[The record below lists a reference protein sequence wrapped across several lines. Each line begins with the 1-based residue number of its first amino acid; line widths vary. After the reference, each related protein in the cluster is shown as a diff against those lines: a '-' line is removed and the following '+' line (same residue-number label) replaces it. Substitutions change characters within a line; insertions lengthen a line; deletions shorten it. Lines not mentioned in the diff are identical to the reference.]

1 MGFLDRG
8 KRPAPPTGRPSPVVT
23 VSGSSGGGRRFVG
36 ASPAEPSSSSP
47 ASRTAT
53 SGALPS
59 PGRGSVSGGGG
70 GANGASFN
78 AKLKAAL
85 SYSREG
91 GGMRRSTARDDDD
104 DGGGGDGTSAART
117 RRSSTFMAGIAS
129 MLERMSD
136 RASDITRRSSVV
148 SVAEGSDG
156 GAYR

>member
-8 KRPAPPTGRPSPVVT
+8 KRPAPGRPSPVVT

-36 ASPAEPSSSSP
+36 ASPAEPSSLSP

-91 GGMRRSTARDDDD
+91 GGMRRSTARDTDTLPRTLSYTR
-104 DGGGGDGTSAART
+104 TSRHGC
-117 RRSSTFMAGIAS
+117 R
-129 MLERMSD
+129 
-136 RASDITRRSSVV
+136 
-148 SVAEGSDG
+148 
-156 GAYR
+156 